1 MSRSNDT
8 VDVQLEQDK
17 CKMQIVWR
25 KTCFCF
31 KLIVHLKKKKKKKK
45 KENLL
50 VGINRMIKELC
61 LSDGCKYFDND
72 NIPRDMLYKV
82 GLHLFDKGVS
92 FLIKLQV

>member
-1 MSRSNDT
+1 MFLLQAYCT
-8 VDVQLEQDK
+8 PQ
-17 CKMQIVWR
+17 
-25 KTCFCF
+25 
-31 KLIVHLKKKKKKKK
+31 KKKEKKK

-82 GLHLFDKGVS
+82 GLHLLDKGVS
-92 FLIKLQV
+92 FLIKLQVWLLKLY